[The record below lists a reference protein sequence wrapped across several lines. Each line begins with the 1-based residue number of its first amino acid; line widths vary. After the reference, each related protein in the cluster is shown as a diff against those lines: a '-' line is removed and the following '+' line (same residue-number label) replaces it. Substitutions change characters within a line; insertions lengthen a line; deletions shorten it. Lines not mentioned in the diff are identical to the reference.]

1 MQIIIDYL
9 CHAANT
15 LFGFYQQPFLKE
27 WDEML
32 NDIIDKGLI
41 VEVGELTIKFNYEGK
56 EYEIWV
62 GNRWYSYGHIYSI
75 GGKYIKRSQEFRPRF
90 RTMRRLRDLHMGIFE
105 DQEER
110 ELFKIYGDKSWS

>member
-1 MQIIIDYL
+1 
-9 CHAANT
+9 
-15 LFGFYQQPFLKE
+15 
-27 WDEML
+27 ML

-41 VEVGELTIKFNYEGK
+41 VEVSELTITFNYEDK

-110 ELFKIYGDKSWS
+110 VLFKIYGDKSWN

>member
-15 LFGFYQQPFLKE
+15 IFGMYQQPFLKE
-27 WDEML
+27 WDDML

-62 GNRWYSYGHIYSI
+62 GNRWYSYAHIYSI

-90 RTMRRLRDLHMGIFE
+90 RTMRRLRDLHMNIFE
-105 DQEER
+105 NQEAC
-110 ELFKIYGDKSWS
+110 ELFKIYGDKSWN

>member
-15 LFGFYQQPFLKE
+15 LFGMYQQPFLKE

-32 NDIIDKGLI
+32 NDIIDKGVI
-41 VEVGELTIKFNYEGK
+41 VGIDDLTIKFIYEGK

-75 GGKYIKRSQEFRPRF
+75 GGKYIKRDQEFRPRF
-90 RTMRRLRDLHMGIFE
+90 RTMRRLRDLHIGILG
-105 DQEER
+105 DLKER
-110 ELFKIYGDKSWS
+110 ELFKIYGDKSWR

>member
-15 LFGFYQQPFLKE
+15 LFGFYQHPFLKE

-41 VEVGELTIKFNYEGK
+41 VEVDELTI
-56 EYEIWV
+56 
-62 GNRWYSYGHIYSI
+62 
-75 GGKYIKRSQEFRPRF
+75 
-90 RTMRRLRDLHMGIFE
+90 
-105 DQEER
+105 
-110 ELFKIYGDKSWS
+110 

>member
-15 LFGFYQQPFLKE
+15 VFGMYQQPFLKE

-32 NDIIDKGLI
+32 NDIIDNGII
-41 VEVGELTIKFNYEGK
+41 VDVDELTITFNYEGK
-56 EYEIWV
+56 EYEVWV

-75 GGKYIKRSQEFRPRF
+75 GGKQIKRSQEFRPRF
-90 RTMRRLRDLHMGIFE
+90 RTMRRLRDLHMNIFE
-105 DQEER
+105 NQEAC

>member
-15 LFGFYQQPFLKE
+15 IFGMYQQPFLKE
-27 WDEML
+27 WDDML
-32 NDIIDKGLI
+32 NDILDKGLI
-41 VEVGELTIKFNYEGK
+41 MDVDELTIKFNYEG
-56 EYEIWV
+56 EIYLIWV

-75 GGKYIKRSQEFRPRF
+75 GDKYIKRSHEFRPRF
-90 RTMRRLRDLHMGIFE
+90 RTMRRLHDLHMKLFE
-105 DQEER
+105 DQEAR

>member
-15 LFGFYQQPFLKE
+15 LFGFYQHPFLKE

-41 VEVGELTIKFNYEGK
+41 VEVDELTIKFNYEGK
-56 EYEIWV
+56 EYEI
-62 GNRWYSYGHIYSI
+62 
-75 GGKYIKRSQEFRPRF
+75 
-90 RTMRRLRDLHMGIFE
+90 
-105 DQEER
+105 
-110 ELFKIYGDKSWS
+110 

>member
-9 CHAANT
+9 CHAVNT

-32 NDIIDKGLI
+32 NDIIDEGVI
-41 VEVGELTIKFNYEGK
+41 VDVDELTITFNYEGK

-62 GNRWYSYGHIYSI
+62 GNRWHSYGHIYSI
-75 GGKYIKRSQEFRPRF
+75 GSKHIKRSQEFRPRF
-90 RTMRRLRDLHMGIFE
+90 RTMRRLRDLHIGIFD
-105 DQEER
+105 DQEEH

>member
-9 CHAANT
+9 CHAVNT

-41 VEVGELTIKFNYEGK
+41 VEIDDLTIKFNYEGK
-56 EYEIWV
+56 EYVIWV
-62 GNRWYSYGHIYSI
+62 GNRWYAYGHIYSI
-75 GGKYIKRSQEFRPRF
+75 GDKYIKRDQEFRPRF
-90 RTMRRLRDLHMGIFE
+90 RTMRRLRDLHIGILE
-105 DQEER
+105 DQKER